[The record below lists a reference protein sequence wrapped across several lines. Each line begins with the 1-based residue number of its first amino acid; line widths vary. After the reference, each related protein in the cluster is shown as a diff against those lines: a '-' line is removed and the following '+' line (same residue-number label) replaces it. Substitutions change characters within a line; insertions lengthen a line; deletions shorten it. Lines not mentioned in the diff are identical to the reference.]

1 MRLIRTY
8 IRGARHD
15 NRHMQRKR
23 RQIYRVGMKGR
34 GTVQQEHRRLHR
46 NRSGSERSRRTRG
59 WGAGT
64 GQEECMQDTHHQHTY
79 MYHAYALL
87 VRHPH
92 TAYPLVPRVNGLAAS
107 VSLRSTPVQPP
118 VPFADHFVL
127 SFSLC
132 PPSSS
137 LRVRCFASL
146 GSFVRSFVRSCYS
159 CREHPDAAFR
169 RLQCATAP
177 LFLSLYLTL
186 FHSLALFLYTSVSFH
201 PSVPAP
207 TASGHPRAPLF
218 SAARPFL
225 VPNPA
230 RFHG

>member
-1 MRLIRTY
+1 
-8 IRGARHD
+8 
-15 NRHMQRKR
+15 
-23 RQIYRVGMKGR
+23 MKGR
-34 GTVQQEHRRLHR
+34 GRTGQQDGKSTGGCIETEVD
-46 NRSGSERSRRTRG
+46 RSEAEEREDEPC
-59 WGAGT
+59 AGP
-64 GQEECMQDTHHQHTY
+64 GQEERMQDTHHQHTY

-92 TAYPLVPRVNGLAAS
+92 TAYPLVLRVNGLAAS

-118 VPFADHFVL
+118 VPIADHFVL
-127 SFSLC
+127 SSSLC

-137 LRVRCFASL
+137 IRARCFASL

-159 CREHPDAAFR
+159 CREHPGAAFR
-169 RLQCATAP
+169 RLQCATAS

-186 FHSLALFLYTSVSFH
+186 FHSSLFPSTSVSFH

-207 TASGHPRAPLF
+207 TASGYPRAPLF